1 MSARPAIA
9 ALAAL
14 LCVAGFR
21 TSAQDTTSADAQAGH
36 LAVFPSPRVKAIET
50 EWRRV
55 SFVPL
60 GKGGALISVNDR
72 YVLSVETGRG
82 NTAFVAI
89 FADAEINTA
98 QPYADESE
106 ADIRKKLK
114 DSEKYKPQFAEA
126 VRIGGVPFRATG
138 RGPQGEKTP
147 WSSIN
152 YFGRQ
157 QGMAYKLIADYMS
170 QQIATEVVREVM
182 ETADVPPAPAQ
193 AALAAYRD
201 FLATAV
207 SSAGVMSNFGPLP
220 LADLEAYRLDRM
232 RAMRAPAATPGAQS
246 PTEGHYRI
254 EYVRKDGG
262 WISALCVPAPGVSR
276 DALEQALFSG
286 DVVSGLQ
293 RLSASDT
300 ASGEVRAF
308 SFQRRALYGGSV
320 PARAWTAYRDGTIFE
335 ISASVDIADK
345 AGDALVAALSD
356 PSRRCG
362 PVALPLAPSAPASN
376 APAPAPR
383 AP

>member
-1 MSARPAIA
+1 
-9 ALAAL
+9 
-14 LCVAGFR
+14 
-21 TSAQDTTSADAQAGH
+21 
-36 LAVFPSPRVKAIET
+36 
-50 EWRRV
+50 
-55 SFVPL
+55 
-60 GKGGALISVNDR
+60 
-72 YVLSVETGRG
+72 
-82 NTAFVAI
+82 
-89 FADAEINTA
+89 
-98 QPYADESE
+98 
-106 ADIRKKLK
+106 
-114 DSEKYKPQFAEA
+114 
-126 VRIGGVPFRATG
+126 
-138 RGPQGEKTP
+138 
-147 WSSIN
+147 
-152 YFGRQ
+152 
-157 QGMAYKLIADYMS
+157 LIADYMS

-201 FLATAV
+201 FLVTAV

-262 WISALCVPAPGVSR
+262 WISALCVPATGVSR

-335 ISASVDIADK
+335 ISASIDIADK

-362 PVALPLAPSAPASN
+362 PVALPRAPSAPASN